1 MKKYKVR
8 KTLTKSG
15 STAVQ
20 VVCYRNRKLE
30 FVRQIGSGKTEEE
43 IVTLV
48 KRAEYWIESNEPQQE
63 LFIPPKQVEVKNLEV
78 IGVYQSTSYKTLLD
92 TARRC
97 GLSSKK
103 EKFLIDFAIIRIIEP
118 ASKLR
123 SITLLSQYFGIEY
136 SERTVYRK
144 IKELHLLKKSIE
156 QKALECAK
164 EQLDQDLSLILYDV
178 TTLYFET
185 FKSDEL
191 RVPGFSKD
199 NKHQQPQIVVGLIVT
214 RSGFP
219 LSYEV
224 FSGNTFEG
232 KTMLE
237 VLKNFIKINS
247 VARPVVV
254 ADAAMLSHQNIQELV
269 KEGYS
274 YIVGARLGNMTWKM
288 IDKISS
294 KIKPTDGKIIREK
307 TKEGDL
313 IVQFSQKRYNKDK
326 HEFEKQLE
334 RAKES
339 IEKSASAK
347 NVKFVK
353 PKNKNNE
360 YILNNELIE
369 KARKLLGLKG
379 YYTNIQKSEL
389 SNPEIIERYHDL
401 WQIEK
406 SFRITKSDLATRP
419 VFHHNSRSVKSHI
432 LICFTALMMSKYLE
446 LATGYSIRRITDAI
460 KEIKE
465 VVMQDSVTGLTISKF
480 SRPHHNTE
488 PIMELLKGKVSY

>member
-1 MKKYKVR
+1 M
-8 KTLTKSG
+8 
-15 STAVQ
+15 
-20 VVCYRNRKLE
+20 
-30 FVRQIGSGKTEEE
+30 
-43 IVTLV
+43 
-48 KRAEYWIESNEPQQE
+48 
-63 LFIPPKQVEVKNLEV
+63 
-78 IGVYQSTSYKTLLD
+78 
-92 TARRC
+92 
-97 GLSSKK
+97 
-103 EKFLIDFAIIRIIEP
+103 
-118 ASKLR
+118 
-123 SITLLSQYFGIEY
+123 
-136 SERTVYRK
+136 
-144 IKELHLLKKSIE
+144 
-156 QKALECAK
+156 
-164 EQLDQDLSLILYDV
+164 LYDV

-232 KTMLE
+232 KTMLA
-237 VLKNFIKINS
+237 VLKNFVKINS
-247 VARPVVV
+247 VERPVVV
-254 ADAAMLSHQNIQELV
+254 ADAAMLSHQNIQELI
-269 KEGYS
+269 KEGFS

-288 IDKISS
+288 IDTISS
-294 KIKPTDGKIIREK
+294 KLERKDGKIIRQK
-307 TKEGDL
+307 TGDGDL

-326 HEFEKQLE
+326 HEFEKQIE
-334 RAKES
+334 RANES
-339 IEKSASAK
+339 IEKSAPAR

-353 PKNKNNE
+353 LKNKKNE

-379 YYTNIQKSEL
+379 YYTSILKSEL

-406 SFRITKSDLATRP
+406 SFRIAKSDLATRP
-419 VFHHNSRSVKSHI
+419 VFHYNSEAVRSHV

-446 LATGYSIRRITDAI
+446 LTTGYSIRRINDAM

-465 VVMQDSVTGLTISKF
+465 VVMEDAVTGRTFSKH
-480 SRPHHNTE
+480 SRPTPDSE
-488 PIMELLKGKVSY
+488 PILRLLKEKVSY